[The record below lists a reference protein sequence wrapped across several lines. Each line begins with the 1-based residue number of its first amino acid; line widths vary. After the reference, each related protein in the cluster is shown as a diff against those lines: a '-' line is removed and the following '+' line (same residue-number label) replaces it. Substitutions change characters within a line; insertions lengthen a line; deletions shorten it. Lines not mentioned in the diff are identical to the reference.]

1 MKKILIFMMLVILCS
16 CGSEPIRTT
25 EVVVNI
31 TGVSSVKI
39 TSDTYDENINVSGF
53 YSNSFTVPVGSKFN
67 LKWTSNSDVTVQIIC
82 DDKIVREG
90 KEKNGEIIYEVDPG
104 VVDCFINSLRRKK

>member
-1 MKKILIFMMLVILCS
+1 MKKIFILIIVLVTLCS
-16 CGSEPIRTT
+16 CGNEPIRTT

-39 TSDTYDENINVSGF
+39 TSDTYDENIDVGGF

-67 LKWTSNSDVTVQIIC
+67 LKWTSKSDVTVQVIC

-90 KEKNGEIIYEVDPG
+90 K
-104 VVDCFINSLRRKK
+104 RKTGK